1 MYDISDGFKIQM
13 KKQAQYKRLRG
24 KVGGIDFDQ
33 SNVLQGTFSITNQC
47 SDSSNI
53 QIGQVYV
60 GELSATFR
68 NLAIAR
74 NTWKGKEI
82 VAYQGLKVGGEF
94 EDILL
99 GHYFVDDAQWSRA
112 GVAITAYDAM
122 SKFDKSLKLTSS
134 EGKPYDFI
142 SLCCFEC
149 DVELGMTEAELLNF
163 NNGKEVFSVYPENE
177 METYR
182 DLLSWAA
189 QAIGANAMIDRNGK
203 LILKQYG
210 GNAVDSFDSFHRLEG
225 GTASD
230 FATFYTG
237 VSCVNMGKQTTSYYG
252 AEVDNGLTM
261 NLGSNPLLQ
270 IGKDSK
276 IEEVR
281 RNVLSAIQ
289 NINYTPITM
298 KLNTPF
304 VYDLMDVLEF
314 TGGIVGSGGKIQTSI
329 TKYTWKFNGEYT
341 IECSGSNPAL
351 ATGKSKT
358 DKNIAGL
365 LDQVDSSKIITY
377 NFVNA
382 KDVDITSSKEKV
394 ISIAFTSKVNATAM
408 FFAEILLEVTTDST
422 AIVQVDYR
430 LNEEFIEAF
439 VPKQVCTNG
448 SHIMTL
454 YYPLTSIPDE
464 NGNTFEVFLSI
475 TGGAAKVGL
484 GQAMASVTG
493 QGLLALY
500 YVSKWDGTITI
511 EEKLNPINIG
521 TNKVSVGKMK
531 DQVVINTDQPS
542 SPGINEVFTGIK
554 LNSQMQVLNGVR
566 DNISFDYVIKTATFS
581 ILFANTYDYNISYVS
596 TKDSKFSLNT
606 SYRYTSVE
614 EAIDVGRMAR
624 LVLPKDDNL
633 AVTNVELEVV
643 KHG

>member
-1 MYDISDGFKIQM
+1 
-13 KKQAQYKRLRG
+13 
-24 KVGGIDFDQ
+24 
-33 SNVLQGTFSITNQC
+33 
-47 SDSSNI
+47 
-53 QIGQVYV
+53 
-60 GELSATFR
+60 
-68 NLAIAR
+68 
-74 NTWKGKEI
+74 
-82 VAYQGLKVGGEF
+82 
-94 EDILL
+94 
-99 GHYFVDDAQWSRA
+99 
-112 GVAITAYDAM
+112 
-122 SKFDKSLKLTSS
+122 
-134 EGKPYDFI
+134 
-142 SLCCFEC
+142 
-149 DVELGMTEAELLNF
+149 
-163 NNGKEVFSVYPENE
+163 
-177 METYR
+177 
-182 DLLSWAA
+182 
-189 QAIGANAMIDRNGK
+189 
-203 LILKQYG
+203 
-210 GNAVDSFDSFHRLEG
+210 
-225 GTASD
+225 
-230 FATFYTG
+230 
-237 VSCVNMGKQTTSYYG
+237 MGKQTTSYYG

-475 TGGAAKVGL
+475 TGGTAKVGL

-511 EEKLNPINIG
+511 EEKLDPINIG

-554 LNSQMQVLNGVR
+554 LNSQMQVLIGAQ
-566 DNISFDYVIKTATFS
+566 DNITFDYVIKTATFS
-581 ILFANTYDYNISYVS
+581 VLFKDIYEYNTEYVS
-596 TKDSKFSLNT
+596 TKNSKFQLNT
-606 SYRYTSVE
+606 SYTYTSKE
-614 EAIDVGRMAR
+614 ELIDSGRMTR
-624 LVLPKDDNL
+624 LVLPKDENL
-633 AVTNVELEVV
+633 TVTYINLEVI
-643 KHG
+643 K